1 MVLVRADPY
10 VRCDVDGVSKRTTVI
25 KKSQNPRWET
35 LLHLLVPDQNA
46 RIRVKVVDDQVL
58 GINDKLG
65 SFEFSAKHLTAP
77 QLWYGASNR
86 YRGLRAGHC

>member
-1 MVLVRADPY
+1 MLVRADPY

-35 LLHLLVPDQNA
+35 LLHLLVPHHDA

-65 SFEFSAKHLTAP
+65 EFRVLGEAFDRAASFGTE
-77 QLWYGASNR
+77 
-86 YRGLRAGHC
+86 RATRIED